1 VNALR
6 SMRLLV
12 ITYGYPPFQWV
23 GSNRWAAMTTHLR
36 KMGHEVSVIA
46 VSTGDSE
53 QRDPGVSRTPDLL
66 ALPAIRRA
74 LRAPQFSATADS
86 SSRRLLPTV
95 HERIVVP
102 DPKLLGWAPGAFTAA
117 VRVLRRH
124 PVDCIITTSP
134 YESTHLIALG
144 LGRRRPAWVADLQDG
159 WTFQSWRPEL
169 PVSAQR
175 SIDRW
180 LERQVVSRA
189 DAITVMPRAVA
200 QDLRNRFGS
209 TVHHISD
216 GWDPDLDPDV
226 SSAPLPRFEPGRAT
240 LVYTG
245 TLWRPDGQD
254 PTPMFEALS
263 RLRAEEPRL
272 GAKLDLVIAGP
283 LSRIEAQRLK
293 EPPINGG
300 VRHVGQLSRVEA
312 VALQRRA
319 DALILFTTPH
329 RDMVTG
335 KIFEYLASG
344 RPIVVTPDG
353 NEAASIVRETG
364 TGVAVRLNDR
374 AALAQTLRD
383 VVTGR
388 LAARYRP
395 HGLAS
400 FCYPIPAVAM
410 TEVIREAMD
419 RAAVRRRNGIAGTRF
434 GLGQQ
439 GVSR

>member
-1 VNALR
+1 
-6 SMRLLV
+6 MRLLL
-12 ITYGYPPFQWV
+12 ITYGYPPFPWV

-46 VSTGDSE
+46 ASAGLSE
-53 QRDPGVSRTPDLL
+53 ERDPDVSRTPDLL

-74 LRAPQFSATADS
+74 LRAPPFAGPADS
-86 SSRRLLPTV
+86 PSRRFPPTI
-95 HERIVVP
+95 HERILVP
-102 DPKLLGWAPGAFTAA
+102 DPKLLGWAPGAFAAA

-134 YESTHLIALG
+134 YESTHLIALA

-159 WTFQSWRPEL
+159 WTFEPWRPKL
-169 PVSAQR
+169 PLSVQR
-175 SIDRW
+175 NIDRW
-180 LERQVVSRA
+180 LERQVLSTA
-189 DAITVMPRAVA
+189 DAITAMPRAVA

-216 GWDPDLDPDV
+216 GWDPDLDLDV
-226 SSAPLPRFEPGRAT
+226 SSAPLPRFEPGPVT

-254 PTPMFEALS
+254 PTPMFEALA

-272 GAKLDLVIAGP
+272 GAKLELVIAGP

-293 EPPINGG
+293 ELPTYGA
-300 VRHVGQLSRVEA
+300 VRHVGQLSRVGA
-312 VALQRRA
+312 VALQRCA

-335 KIFEYLASG
+335 KLFEYLASG

-353 NEAASIVRETG
+353 NEAASIVRDTG
-364 TGVAVRLNDR
+364 TGVAVPLDDQV
-374 AALAQTLRD
+374 ALAQTLRD

-388 LAARYRP
+388 LEATYRP
-395 HGLAS
+395 HGLTS
-400 FCYPIPAVAM
+400 FRYPTPAVAM

-419 RAAVRRRNGIAGTRF
+419 RAAARRRNGTAATPLSQRP
-434 GLGQQ
+434 
-439 GVSR
+439 